1 MGEAD
6 LVSAR
11 QAERDARELREEV
24 ARRDPRAVQLP
35 FDPARMAT
43 ALGIDVYI
51 ARMERGVSGT
61 LRKTPGSDPEI
72 YLNQD
77 DSRNRQRFTCA
88 HELGHYVRRTSEGDL
103 DYDFVDSRDELAAA
117 GRNPEEIYANQFG
130 AALLMPENLVRQDFG
145 LGPVRLALRFGVSE
159 DAMTYRLRNL
169 GLAQQ

>member
-1 MGEAD
+1 M
-6 LVSAR
+6 SAR
-11 QAERDARELREEV
+11 QAERDARELRAEV
-24 ARRDPRAVQLP
+24 ARRDSRAAVQLP
-35 FDPARMAT
+35 FDPVRMAT

-103 DYDFVDSRDELAAA
+103 DYDFVDNRDELAAA
-117 GRNPEEIYANQFG
+117 GLDPEEIYANQFA
-130 AALLMPENLVRQDFG
+130 AALLMPEDLVRRELS

-159 DAMTYRLRNL
+159 DAMNYRLRNL
-169 GLAQQ
+169 DLARQ